1 MQLSTLS
8 KNLNVIEFLENF
20 KDDVFLNQIYKIEH
34 SAKITKD
41 TISSDRVSL
50 QFNKNQELKIR
61 KILEILRKYNFP
73 TDKYDD
79 VKNTYSVCSAVGF
92 GIDISNVGFG
102 IDISNSNPTY
112 KIYFEYADYHKILGI
127 KWDALK
133 YDVTHYLQK
142 DKKNFIEVIKETNF
156 DIIPKFNSDIIGI
169 YYIHDENSNRN
180 GFDLTFETGDVF
192 LKDIPK
198 NILDITTKNI
208 DKELS
213 HLKEYP
219 IRHFSGGVDKNNA
232 KYFNLYFVTNE
243 YTYELGH
250 G

>member
-79 VKNTYSVCSAVGF
+79 VKNTYSVCSA
-92 GIDISNVGFG
+92 VGFG